1 MRPGVLPYPKR
12 EMMTIET
19 KAPEEAAQPFMVTE
33 EMISERDWSR
43 GASPFYR
50 VSEVATFF
58 FGMSE
63 SWLRLRLRPDRD
75 HPKTWF
81 VRNGER
87 IDVRRKDSERDD
99 SERVFWLSDIE
110 PMAWSLYR
118 FGGID
123 GVRLAQILRVVEA
136 EANLFG
142 LVRFQP
148 GDEGT
153 G

>member
-1 MRPGVLPYPKR
+1 
-12 EMMTIET
+12 MTIDQ
-19 KAPEEAAQPFMVTE
+19 KSPAEAAPAFMVTE

-50 VSEVATFF
+50 VSEVANFF

-63 SWLRLRLRPDRD
+63 SWLRLRLRPDKD

-81 VRNGER
+81 VHVATGER
-87 IDVRRKDSERDD
+87 IDVRRKDSEKDD

-123 GVRLAQILRVVEA
+123 AIRLAEILSVVEA
-136 EANLFG
+136 EARLFG
-142 LVRFQP
+142 LGRPSQP